1 MIMKTSSNCKRA
13 QQCYERERGRRGG
26 RGKRDTHRAVGGR
39 ENGEGAGEADCNCG
53 DTKTSVKHTQKCI
66 ETQIAMKS
74 KIKQESATKRERL
87 SK

>member
-1 MIMKTSSNCKRA
+1 M
-13 QQCYERERGRRGG
+13 
-26 RGKRDTHRAVGGR
+26 GGR

-87 SK
+87 SLTVSLSLSHSLNENVNKMCNNNSRTAATNAK